1 MKRIT
6 AILLSVMMI
15 ACLAISCDNNAASDA
30 KAETVSI
37 SFAEARSRSLTASIA
52 EFDASKYY
60 WGYAA
65 RKTDSTGLKA
75 GETAF
80 RWVKTGDDDPGIN
93 DTGIANVTIPGFSQG
108 AWEFTLYAYT
118 ADSRDSLAYTGMT
131 NTVLEKGNTNAIAV
145 TVSPVSEGEGTL
157 FVDISRITIKPA
169 REGSA
174 LSGAQQDS
182 FVKEVS
188 VTRMP
193 SGVTIEALEPS
204 EGIEKYTYS
213 TEPGAYKVSVALK
226 QNGILYASGSVVATV
241 YSNLTTTVKGDL
253 LE

>member
-75 GETAF
+75 G
-80 RWVKTGDDDPGIN
+80 
-93 DTGIANVTIPGFSQG
+93 
-108 AWEFTLYAYT
+108 
-118 ADSRDSLAYTGMT
+118 
-131 NTVLEKGNTNAIAV
+131 
-145 TVSPVSEGEGTL
+145 
-157 FVDISRITIKPA
+157 
-169 REGSA
+169 
-174 LSGAQQDS
+174 
-182 FVKEVS
+182 
-188 VTRMP
+188 
-193 SGVTIEALEPS
+193 
-204 EGIEKYTYS
+204 
-213 TEPGAYKVSVALK
+213 
-226 QNGILYASGSVVATV
+226 
-241 YSNLTTTVKGDL
+241 
-253 LE
+253 